1 MRVATMKSSHAGT
14 SHLLRT
20 TTISGVPGGYRS
32 FDSPKERAI
41 NALTVTAGVAAIVA
55 LYVVMFGAVYL
66 WSRYAP
72 IFPANG
78 AAGLA
83 MVEAVFCSQSA
94 G

>member
-1 MRVATMKSSHAGT
+1 M
-14 SHLLRT
+14 
-20 TTISGVPGGYRS
+20 
-32 FDSPKERAI
+32 
-41 NALTVTAGVAAIVA
+41 NALKVTAGVAAIVA

-83 MVEAVFCSQSA
+83 MVEVVFCSQSA